1 MSSIWR
7 LRCSLVGVVSLLV
20 VASAAFAQEQVPVA
34 PEAPAQAAPAPEPVA
49 AEPPAAQAV
58 AVDAAQAPASRA
70 AAPDAPGALE
80 QATLPRTNIDLPTA
94 KDMDLDAPLDDDAQ
108 ANFEAE
114 GPPRELADAGADDEV
129 LPLERIVEET
139 PHLILLGA
147 DVPPATATR
156 LAWSPRLSFEGIASP
171 TPVLVVHGA
180 NPGPVV
186 CLTAAI
192 HGDELNG
199 IEIVRRILYNIEP
212 EELSGTVIGVP
223 IVNLQG
229 FQRSSRYLTDR
240 RDLNRFFPGD
250 PTGSSASRKAYS
262 FFNEVILGCDA
273 LVDLHTGSF
282 HRTNLPQLRADLSN
296 PGVVELTQGFGATVV
311 LQSEGT
317 LGTLRRAAVETGI
330 PAITLEAGE
339 PQRLQEDAVSHGV
352 KGIQTLLN
360 HLGMI
365 KKTRFWSDTEPVYYN
380 SAWVRADRGGILFSE
395 VELGE
400 RVKEDAVLGTVTNPI
415 TNVRTEIRSPYKGR
429 VLGMALN
436 QVVMPGYASFH
447 VGIQAPEAEIS
458 QPDREMITAPDK
470 VFEPM
475 LDTYLPES
483 GDMSDARD
491 IDPGEDVD
499 VGVDSAEDVN

>member
-1 MSSIWR
+1 MT
-7 LRCSLVGVVSLLV
+7 VSLILFRYALMALV
-20 VASAAFAQEQVPVA
+20 LASVASAAHAQGAEPAPIAAEANNGIQEDDIQEA
-34 PEAPAQAAPAPEPVA
+34 PEEAGS
-49 AEPPAAQAV
+49 
-58 AVDAAQAPASRA
+58 SRA
-70 AAPDAPGALE
+70 DM
-80 QATLPRTNIDLPTA
+80 DLPTA
-94 KDMDLDAPLDDDAQ
+94 KDMDLDAPI
-108 ANFEAE
+108 
-114 GPPRELADAGADDEV
+114 ADDSAIEFEPDSPLALPAVDLPPEVDPNEV
-129 LPLERIVEET
+129 LPLEQIVEEA

-147 DVPPATATR
+147 NVPPSTATR
-156 LAWSPRLSFEGIASP
+156 LAWAPRLSFEGITSP

-262 FFNEVILGCDA
+262 FFNQVVLGCDA

-330 PAITLEAGE
+330 PAVTLEAGE

-352 KGIQTLLN
+352 KGIQ
-360 HLGMI
+360 
-365 KKTRFWSDTEPVYYN
+365 
-380 SAWVRADRGGILFSE
+380 
-395 VELGE
+395 
-400 RVKEDAVLGTVTNPI
+400 
-415 TNVRTEIRSPYKGR
+415 
-429 VLGMALN
+429 
-436 QVVMPGYASFH
+436 
-447 VGIQAPEAEIS
+447 
-458 QPDREMITAPDK
+458 
-470 VFEPM
+470 
-475 LDTYLPES
+475 
-483 GDMSDARD
+483 
-491 IDPGEDVD
+491 
-499 VGVDSAEDVN
+499 